1 MPPSEGPGLY
11 LKAEILGKM
20 DRDASRRATDGGE
33 TPPVSISLTPP
44 AALGSL
50 RMTTEIT
57 APPVVQVANL
67 TKTYRDGWF
76 GRRRVVALRGVSL
89 SVQPGEIF
97 GLIGPNGAGKTTLI
111 KILLGIV
118 RRWEGEATLLG
129 RRAGHRHGRDRV
141 GYLPEG
147 HRIPRH
153 LTGNTA
159 LEYYGQLS
167 RLPRRVIRERAVPL
181 LKRLGLTKAADRSV
195 RGYSKGMLQR
205 LGLAQAVLHEPDLL
219 FLDEPTDGVDPRGRA
234 EIRDF
239 LLELKSQGKTI
250 FVNSHQLQELELVC
264 TRVAMLEHGRLQF
277 VGSLDEATR
286 QHNQVQF
293 VLRGAAAAIEHGL
306 GGSSGRRTSRA
317 DGAVEVGVEVASQAD
332 VDRLVDSLRQAGVS
346 IESLTRSRRSL
357 EEAFLQ
363 MIPEVKEME

>member
-1 MPPSEGPGLY
+1 MS
-11 LKAEILGKM
+11 A
-20 DRDASRRATDGGE
+20 ASAVT
-33 TPPVSISLTPP
+33 
-44 AALGSL
+44 
-50 RMTTEIT
+50 
-57 APPVVQVANL
+57 PVVEVHGL
-67 TKTYRDGWF
+67 SKTYLDGWF
-76 GRRRVVALRGVSL
+76 GGRRVTALRGVTL
-89 SVQPGEIF
+89 SVQAGEIF

-118 RRWEGEATLLG
+118 RRWDGEATLLG
-129 RRAGHRHGRDRV
+129 HRAGHRLGRERV

-153 LTGNTA
+153 LTGAAA

-167 RLPRRVIRERAVPL
+167 RLSPRVIRKRAVPL
-181 LKRLGLTKAADRSV
+181 LQRLGLSKAADRSV

-264 TRVAMLEHGRLQF
+264 TRVAMLEQGRLQF

-286 QHNQVQF
+286 QQNQVQL
-293 VLRGAAAAIEHGL
+293 VLRGSAAAIDRGL
-306 GGSSGRRTSRA
+306 GGIAAERAPDATGATSLC
-317 DGAVEVGVEVASQAD
+317 VEVTAQAD
-332 VDRLVDSLRQAGVS
+332 IDRLVDNLRREGVS
-346 IESLTRSRRSL
+346 IASLTRSRRSL
-357 EEAFLQ
+357 EQAFLQ
-363 MIPEVKEME
+363 MVPQVAETE